1 MPLIQF
7 ANNAQSTLASG
18 ITSGVTSLTVAT
30 GQGARFPTLTAGQ
43 YCYATLA
50 TADEA
55 TLEVVKVTARAG
67 DVFTVVRGQEGT
79 TASAFLAGATVE
91 LRLTAAGLGAVLS
104 ETVSPLDSRLTALE
118 GATSPTASGTYLV
131 AGGTVAWVNGLTFR
145 IGAATYYIDGTLYT
159 SAEANV
165 TLTAADPTLD
175 RIDLLILTASGAA
188 KATGTAAAQAFEPT
202 LDPASQLRV
211 TAVTV
216 PAAASA
222 VSVTVETVYAEAA
235 GGEWTATAS
244 AGTITLASTTSPRSG
259 TKCVSGTGVAAGTY
273 VEFTRATAETLEGRS
288 LVCYLD
294 PVSAWGTKKGI
305 RLALYSGTT
314 LKGTQI
320 AIASGQYGFN
330 SQATGYQQLV
340 VPATAFA
347 LPAGTT
353 CDKLRVEFT
362 GSGTNVAF
370 RLDDVQWQSATT
382 QAATGGTLPAG
393 GAAGQVLKKQSSANY
408 DAAFATLTEADI
420 QGLVADL
427 AAKLP
432 TAGGTISGNLIITGI
447 TTVDGMRYATITKT
461 TAYTLT
467 TTDETVIV
475 DATSA
480 SVNITLPSA
489 SANPGQLYTIVKK
502 DATTNSVNLV
512 ASGGALVNGTASYA
526 LTTQYAQ
533 ISVQSDGTN
542 WYIVTPTATTF
553 VNPIQTKGDL
563 IAGTQPTLAD
573 LSKSTFTA
581 TYDGLVTSAA
591 NVLDG
596 NTGTTYITGSNP
608 NNHYFVIDTG
618 VVTSV
623 GGVRIHQGVFLPPYV
638 HWASQIRVDYSNNGT
653 SWTTHY
659 TSGTIADGGDSGNLD
674 FTAGVAAARYW
685 RVFALANT
693 GSWSSWYMNEITL
706 RGPTG
711 SFTIRLPVGTTDGD
725 ALTADSTAT
734 TGLSYGGV
742 KSIKE
747 AGGQKLTIGA
757 ISDGQQ
763 LQRSGTTLIGVTPA
777 SGGGGALVNG
787 PATTDYVVTRR
798 TAAQTITTGTW
809 TALSWSDAPQ
819 NPSALWAS
827 GSPTRVTAQKTGL
840 YMLGATANFT
850 TSNCEHYIR
859 FKKNGAS
866 VQPVNELVGH
876 DPASTFAQ
884 ARVHVAQSMY
894 LSVGDYV
901 EVEVFHNLGSN
912 LTIAAD
918 QEYAQCWGFLV
929 QGGGG
934 AEVLITE
941 TALSG
946 TAASVPF
953 SSIPATYRDLR
964 IVVRGRSDAA
974 GVNNVDLRMQFNG
987 DTGANYDS
995 VFTINNNSNTFFNG
1009 EIIAGTYGY
1018 MGQVSA
1024 ATAPA
1029 GVPGVSEIRV
1039 YDYRGTTWNKE
1050 WQAHC
1055 ATKRAAS
1062 TGNLFNFH
1070 TSGQWRST
1078 AAITSLTVLPSA
1090 GNFIAGT
1097 VVSLYGIL

>member
-1 MPLIQF
+1 
-7 ANNAQSTLASG
+7 
-18 ITSGVTSLTVAT
+18 
-30 GQGARFPTLTAGQ
+30 
-43 YCYATLA
+43 
-50 TADEA
+50 
-55 TLEVVKVTARAG
+55 
-67 DVFTVVRGQEGT
+67 
-79 TASAFLAGATVE
+79 
-91 LRLTAAGLGAVLS
+91 
-104 ETVSPLDSRLTALE
+104 
-118 GATSPTASGTYLV
+118 
-131 AGGTVAWVNGLTFR
+131 
-145 IGAATYYIDGTLYT
+145 
-159 SAEANV
+159 
-165 TLTAADPTLD
+165 
-175 RIDLLILTASGAA
+175 
-188 KATGTAAAQAFEPT
+188 
-202 LDPASQLRV
+202 
-211 TAVTV
+211 
-216 PAAASA
+216 
-222 VSVTVETVYAEAA
+222 
-235 GGEWTATAS
+235 
-244 AGTITLASTTSPRSG
+244 
-259 TKCVSGTGVAAGTY
+259 
-273 VEFTRATAETLEGRS
+273 
-288 LVCYLD
+288 
-294 PVSAWGTKKGI
+294 VSAWGTKKG
-305 RLALYSGTT
+305 LPLSPSTAGTT

-320 AIASGQYGFN
+320 AIASGQYGLN
-330 SQATGYQQLV
+330 TQTATGYQQLV
-340 VPATAFA
+340 VPIDRLRARHGRQR
-347 LPAGTT
+347 PS
-353 CDKLRVEFT
+353 DKLRLEFT

-382 QAATGGTLPAG
+382 QAADGRH
-393 GAAGQVLKKQSSANY
+393 AARRAARRGRSSRSSRAP
-408 DAAFATLTEADI
+408 TTMRRSPPSPRRTS

-432 TAGGTISGNLIITGI
+432 TAGGTISGNLLITGI
-447 TTVDGMRYATITKT
+447 TTVDGMRYATTTKT

-623 GGVRIHQGVFLPPYV
+623 GGRANPPGQFILPPYV

-1024 ATAPA
+1024 ATAPS